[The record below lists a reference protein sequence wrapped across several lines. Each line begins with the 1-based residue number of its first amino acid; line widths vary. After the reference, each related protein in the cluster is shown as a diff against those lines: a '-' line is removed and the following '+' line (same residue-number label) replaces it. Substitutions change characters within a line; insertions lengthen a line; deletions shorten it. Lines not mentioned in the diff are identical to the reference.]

1 MAPVLE
7 GKFNWLGP
15 KNSAKRRAS
24 DFGRTQESI
33 KVKDSICFMFSP
45 NWFLG
50 NWTLDPCLK
59 RALAKELNSLL
70 TQYGVSG
77 VVQIT
82 RLPKYVKSKKWLGAQ
97 IYLFFNFLI

>member
-1 MAPVLE
+1 MAPVLG
-7 GKFNWLGP
+7 GKNSIGSDQ
-15 KNSAKRRAS
+15 KNSAKRRAPDLGKLRINQS
-24 DFGRTQESI
+24 QGFNLLH
-33 KVKDSICFMFSP
+33 VSP
-45 NWFLG
+45 NCILG

-59 RALAKELNSLL
+59 WALAKELNSLL

-82 RLPKYVKSKKWLGAQ
+82 RLPKYVKSKWLRAQ